1 MAIQMISDLPV
12 FQITKDTPR
21 HNILGSYMEI
31 SYLQTD
37 ANSGDSHTSYK
48 SMAIPLG
55 TLYKAMTSSSDSSE
69 GGIFHFPGQCVMTD
83 GLEISGDISVNVGA
97 SNMLKNLE
105 MKMQSVKL
113 SSFSNDIS
121 TRNHTL
127 NTESFQVKDP
137 NQEAAVVNYVNNTVN
152 FGAKV
157 SFSGG
162 VTCKTPTETSNE
174 TVVNL
179 SILN

>member
-1 MAIQMISDLPV
+1 
-12 FQITKDTPR
+12 
-21 HNILGSYMEI
+21 
-31 SYLQTD
+31 
-37 ANSGDSHTSYK
+37 
-48 SMAIPLG
+48 
-55 TLYKAMTSSSDSSE
+55 
-69 GGIFHFPGQCVMTD
+69 MTD